1 MACPPHV
8 GGRELTHT
16 RSRVKAS
23 QGMLALPA
31 DRGIRMIALELLD
44 DAATAADRLAREHDE
59 RTLHDFRVALRRLRS
74 WLRAFKRELKGSVH
88 GKDRRLLRRVADATN
103 LGRETDVQIAWL
115 RRASKGRSRKRTR
128 AAQWL
133 IEYLEAERRL
143 AGEPQ
148 EAVYLERFADARA
161 QLAERISP
169 GEQRARG
176 RSARKT
182 LASAIVAEVGPHV
195 DALGVALRAVHS
207 FDDEAAA
214 HRARIAAKR
223 LRYLI
228 EPAAKHVKRGA
239 PVLDR
244 LKKLQDDLGELHDAH
259 LMAHRLEEALDA
271 SAPDSG
277 GVSLAPRDDLRAV
290 AKKLR
295 ADTHSIF
302 DRVHDEW
309 QDGPRTFAKFNRQVA
324 SFEKRLENA
333 AV

>member
-1 MACPPHV
+1 
-8 GGRELTHT
+8 
-16 RSRVKAS
+16 
-23 QGMLALPA
+23 MLALPA

-59 RTLHDFRVALRRLRS
+59 RALHDFRVALRRLRS

-115 RRASKGRSRKRTR
+115 RRASKGRSRKRTS

-161 QLAERISP
+161 QLAERVSP